1 MARDLRICFVGDSFT
16 AGTGDETGA
25 GWVGTVLAALRD
37 DGVAVTGYPLGVR
50 RETSLDIARRW
61 YPEVRARLRDGTDH
75 RVVLSFG
82 ANDVS
87 APTGRA
93 RVPQER
99 TLDVLAA
106 VLDEAHAAGWP
117 AFVTG
122 PPPVPDDDARTGR
135 ALALSAAMAEVAAAR
150 RVPFADLA
158 APLAADPSWAGAV
171 RAGDGIH
178 PDVRGY
184 RLLAGLLLPPLR
196 AWLA

>member
-16 AGTGDETGA
+16 AGTGDPTGA
-25 GWVGTVLAALRD
+25 GWVGPVLAALRA

-87 APTGRA
+87 APTGRP

-122 PPPVPDDDARTGR
+122 PPPAPGDGAQTGR

-150 RVPFADLA
+150 GVPFTDLA
-158 APLAADPSWAGAV
+158 APLATDPSWAEAV

-196 AWLA
+196 AWLG